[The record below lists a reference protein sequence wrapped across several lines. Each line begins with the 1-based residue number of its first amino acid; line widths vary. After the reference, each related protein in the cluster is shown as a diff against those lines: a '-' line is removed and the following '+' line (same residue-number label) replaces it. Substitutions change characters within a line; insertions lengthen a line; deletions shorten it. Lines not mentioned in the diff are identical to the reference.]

1 MYTISWQVPQK
12 ENEMGKLK
20 FGIIGTGRGSNFI
33 GILKACGAELVAY
46 CENDEFKKKNL
57 LKYHP
62 EVEEMLYEDY
72 DEFLKCEEMD
82 AVILANYFCDH
93 AEFAMKA
100 MRAGKH
106 VLSETISN
114 ITMAEGVELCRCVEE
129 TGKVYALLENYPY
142 QKANLAME
150 KLYKSGKLGKIVYG
164 EGEYV
169 HPMSRDEQNSLARG
183 KYHWRNWTP
192 RTYYTTHALAPIMQM
207 TDCMPKRIT
216 AMASFA
222 PEVAE
227 GTALNTGD
235 AAAIIMVQT
244 DNDAVF
250 RINGWSMFAPH
261 GSHYRLCCTKGGVEM
276 SPTTE
281 KMRITYNHWSK
292 PEDVEEAAKE
302 YDYYWPDESL
312 GKFAEEAGHGGSDF
326 WVVYYFVKALE
337 NGEEPYWNVYRATA
351 MASVAILSW
360 RSILNGNIPYDIPD
374 FRREEDRKLYENDRV
389 SPFPD
394 ENGNVDVRC
403 SSIPYAPSE
412 EDMKSAEEHWSK
424 ME

>member
-1 MYTISWQVPQK
+1 MA
-12 ENEMGKLK
+12 KLR
-20 FGIIGTGRGSNFI
+20 FGIVGGGRGSCFI
-33 GILKACGAELVAY
+33 KALKASGAEVVAF
-46 CENDEFKKKNL
+46 CEKRESKVNDV
-57 LKYHP
+57 KYYNP
-62 EVEEMLYEDY
+62 DMNEVPFFSDY
-72 DEFLKCEEMD
+72 DEFLKYDMD
-82 AVILANYFCDH
+82 AVILANYFCEH
-93 AEFAMKA
+93 AEFAVKA

-114 ITMAEGVELCRCVEE
+114 VTMAQGVELCRVAEE
-129 TGKVYALLENYPY
+129 TGKIYGLLENYPY

-169 HPMSRDEQNSLARG
+169 HPMDPGTQNSLAPY

-207 TDCMPKRIT
+207 TDCMPKRVT
-216 AMASFA
+216 AMAAFA
-222 PEVAE
+222 PEVAK

-261 GSHYRLCCTKGGVEM
+261 GSHYKLCCTRGGVEI

-281 KMRITYNHWSK
+281 KMRITYNSWTK
-292 PEDVEEAAKE
+292 PDDVENDEGE
-302 YDYYWPDESL
+302 YDYEWPDEAL
-312 GKFAEEAGHGGSDF
+312 GKYAEEAGHGGSDF

-337 NGEEPYWNVYRATA
+337 AGKAPYWDVYRATA
-351 MASVAILSW
+351 MASVAILGW
-360 RSILNGNIPYDIPD
+360 RSILNGNMAYDIPD
-374 FRREEDRKLYENDRV
+374 FHREEDRKLYENDRV

-394 ENGNVDVRC
+394 ENGEVDIRC

-412 EDMKSAEEHWSK
+412 EDMAAAEAQWAGK
-424 ME
+424 